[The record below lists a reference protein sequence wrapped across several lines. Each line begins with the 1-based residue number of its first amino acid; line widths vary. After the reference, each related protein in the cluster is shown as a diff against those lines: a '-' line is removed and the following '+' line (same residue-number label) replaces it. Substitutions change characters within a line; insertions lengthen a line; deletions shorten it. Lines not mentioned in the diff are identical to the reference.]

1 MAPERYLGASP
12 HPDTAFIVIPL
23 DYISCVLTLLST
35 YLVGRHRWQGW
46 IVAGAN
52 SAIICVI
59 GIRTSQFGFIPANLF
74 CLGMYGYNVLHWR
87 TGTQSSS
94 ESNQKRK

>member
-1 MAPERYLGASP
+1 MIR
-12 HPDTAFIVIPL
+12 L
-23 DYISCVLTLLST
+23 DYLSCALTLLST
-35 YLVGRHRWQGW
+35 YLVGKQRWQGW

-59 GIRTSQFGFIPANLF
+59 GIRTSQFGFVPANLF

-87 TGTQSSS
+87 TGGRSSS
-94 ESNQKRK
+94 KPSLDPKGENCITRMK

>member
-1 MAPERYLGASP
+1 MFR
-12 HPDTAFIVIPL
+12 L
-23 DYISCVLTLLST
+23 DYISCALTLLST
-35 YLVGRHRWQGW
+35 YLVGRRKWQGW

-59 GIRTSQFGFIPANLF
+59 GVRTSQFGFVPANLF

-87 TGTQSSS
+87 AIPGGRLRTRQTKLDRREAVTANFVS
-94 ESNQKRK
+94 RPPLR